1 MRIGLLTGARGA
13 VIELQSLIKEV
24 VQAEADGFDSIWLP
38 QVSSGPGYDAL
49 TVLSL
54 AGAQTNRIELGTAVV
69 PIFTIHPLVL
79 AKHALT
85 AQVASGGRLT
95 LGVGLSHR
103 PIIENVMGLSYESP
117 ARQMSEY
124 LNVLRPML
132 DEGKVDHEG
141 LFFNVKGQFQVPGA
155 SHVPVVIAALA
166 PRMLRIA
173 GEQADGTFTW
183 MAGPKT
189 IETHVVPKI
198 GAGAEAVNR
207 PSPRVCVGMPVAVTD
222 DAQGA
227 RQQAA
232 GIYQRYGQLT
242 NYRRMLDIEGVEGPS
257 EVAIIGNETEVEK
270 QLRAYAEAGATD
282 FLASIFPV
290 DEDEKGSVARTTN
303 LLKSLVGTI
312 RA

>member
-24 VQAEADGFDSIWLP
+24 VQSEADGFDSIWLP

-49 TVLSL
+49 TALSL
-54 AGAQTNRIELGTAVV
+54 AGVQTKRIELGTAVI

-85 AQVASGGRLT
+85 AQVACGGRLT

-103 PIIENVMGLSYESP
+103 PVIENVMGLSYESP

-132 DEGKVDHEG
+132 DEGEVDHEG
-141 LFFNVKGQFQVPGA
+141 LFFNVKGKFQVPGS

-198 GAGAEAVNR
+198 GAGAAAVNR

-222 DAQGA
+222 DAHGA
-227 RQQAA
+227 RQEAA
-232 GIYQRYGQLT
+232 KIYERYGQLT

-257 EVAIIGNETEVEK
+257 EVAIIGNESEVED
-270 QLRAYAEAGATD
+270 QLRAFADAGATD

-290 DEDEKGSVARTTN
+290 DENDEGSVARTTN

-312 RA
+312 KA